1 TPGPPEPAGPLAPT
15 GATPHTGGSA
25 PEGVVAAAVLFTFF
39 ALGLLLLVTGYRT
52 ERPLV
57 LALGWLLSAASLVL
71 SLLPL

>member
-1 TPGPPEPAGPLAPT
+1 M
-15 GATPHTGGSA
+15 
-25 PEGVVAAAVLFTFF
+25 AAAVLFTFF